1 MLHHIS
7 QLERERE
14 EERKKP
20 RLRNIELGEK
30 KSTQNNNAKNALYYY
45 KVLLTVV
52 FLRAGKDQDHLSRN
66 ETGSSSFR
74 NAFPSSGCTVFEF
87 DYLTLIGRKCYI
99 KFKKETCSE
108 YIC

>member
-1 MLHHIS
+1 MLKTHFTTTG
-7 QLERERE
+7 L
-14 EERKKP
+14 
-20 RLRNIELGEK
+20 
-30 KSTQNNNAKNALYYY
+30 
-45 KVLLTVV
+45 LLTVV

-87 DYLTLIGRKCYI
+87 DYLTLIGRKCFK